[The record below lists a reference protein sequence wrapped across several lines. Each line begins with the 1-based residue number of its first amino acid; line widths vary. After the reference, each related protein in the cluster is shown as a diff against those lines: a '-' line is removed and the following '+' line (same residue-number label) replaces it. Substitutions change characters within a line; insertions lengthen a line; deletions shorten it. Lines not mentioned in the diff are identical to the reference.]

1 MNPMHYD
8 ADVFVAGGGPA
19 GLAAAIAA
27 AEKGFRTIV
36 ADYAQ
41 PPIDKACGEGLM
53 PDAVAALRALGV
65 TIGPADGFPFRG
77 VRFLESGVSVD
88 ASFPS
93 GVGWG
98 VRRTVLHGLLLHRA
112 AELGV
117 RFLWRTQV
125 TGLHPQGVRL
135 DGRILTSRWVIGADG
150 PNSLVRRWAGLDR
163 YRRNSYRVGLRRHY
177 QASPWTDCM
186 EVYWGPACQ
195 MYVTPVRSPA
205 GSDEVC
211 VALLSRRRDLRLQ
224 EALLQFPQLMAHLN
238 GAEPTTPERGAAS
251 ASRSLKEVYR
261 GRVALI
267 GDASGSVDAITGEGL
282 NQAFQQAPALIA
294 ALESGQLAS
303 YQSLHRRIARRPA
316 MMAALLLSLD
326 NRTRLRRRV
335 LHILAA
341 EKEIFARLL
350 AMHVGK
356 LSTADFLTTGML
368 PLVLQVLK
376 PSTI

>member
-1 MNPMHYD
+1 MNPMRYD
-8 ADVFVAGGGPA
+8 TDVFIAGGGPA

-27 AEKGFRTIV
+27 VERGFRAVI

-53 PDAVAALRALGV
+53 PDALAALRALGV
-65 TIGPADGFPFRG
+65 TLGPGDGFPFRG
-77 VRFLESGVSVD
+77 IRFLEPGASVD

-98 VRRTVLHGLLLHRA
+98 VRRTVLHRLLWQRA

-117 RFLWRTQV
+117 NFLWRTQV
-125 TGLHPQGVRL
+125 TGLHPHGVCL
-135 DGRILTSRWVIGADG
+135 EGRVLTSRWVIGADG

-163 YRRNSYRVGLRRHY
+163 FRRNSFRLALRRHY
-177 QASPWTDCM
+177 HARPWTDCM
-186 EVYWGPACQ
+186 EIYWGPAFQ
-195 MYVTPVRSPA
+195 LYVTPVNA
-205 GSDEVC
+205 NEVC

-224 EALLQFPQLMAHLN
+224 EALLHFPQLMAHLR

-251 ASRSLKEVYR
+251 VSRSLKQVYR

-282 NQAFQQAPALIA
+282 SQSFQQAPALIA
-294 ALESGQLAS
+294 ALESGDLAS
-303 YQSLHRRIARRPA
+303 YQALHRRIARRPA

-326 NRTRLRRRV
+326 NHTRLRHRV
-335 LHILAA
+335 LHVLA
-341 EKEIFARLL
+341 EKKEIFARLL
-350 AMHVGK
+350 AMHVGQ
-356 LSTADFLTTGML
+356 LSTPDFVTTGML

-376 PSTI
+376 PSTT